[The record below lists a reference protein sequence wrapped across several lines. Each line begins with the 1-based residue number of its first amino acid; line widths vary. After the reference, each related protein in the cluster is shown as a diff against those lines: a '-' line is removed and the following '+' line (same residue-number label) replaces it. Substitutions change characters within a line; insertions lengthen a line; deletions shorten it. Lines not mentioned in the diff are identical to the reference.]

1 MLQLD
6 ARLDPRQMLERMRI
20 LEEQLAQRDQLIA
33 QNEAE
38 IARRDR
44 QILWLDTKVAKLTHE
59 MAVLRRWKFGRSRE
73 SLSADQLSLID
84 EAVDADIA
92 AIEAE
97 LDGLREEIGSK
108 PAERQMP
115 RREPLPA
122 GLPRTEIRHE
132 PESTICTSAGCGTQ
146 LERIGED
153 VSEKL
158 DYRPGE
164 FSVERHVRGKWVC
177 RCCERLVQAPMPAC
191 VIDKG
196 IPTVRLLAQVLVSKY
211 ADHVPLA
218 RQESIYARAGVSLPR
233 STQAEWVGECGQR
246 LQPLV
251 DAFRAEILAGTVLHA
266 DETPVTMLS
275 PGEKKSRTA
284 YLWAYAPGKFEPLRA
299 VIYDFCESRAG
310 EHARRFL
317 GDWRGALLVD
327 DYAGYKKTLGE
338 DGVIELG
345 CLAHARRK
353 FYDLH
358 AANQSRIAA
367 DALEYFRKLYE
378 VEHDTRGL
386 APDARQAVRQVRSR
400 EILDAMH
407 GWLVQTRTQITDG
420 SATARAIDYSL
431 RRWAALM
438 RYTEDGRWP
447 IDNNHVEGQIR
458 PIALG
463 RKNWLFAG
471 SLRAGKR
478 AAAVMSLINSAKL
491 NGLDPWAYLAD
502 VLERLPTTKMAAIG
516 ELLPHRWAP
525 PASETGEP

>member
-1 MLQLD
+1 
-6 ARLDPRQMLERMRI
+6 
-20 LEEQLAQRDQLIA
+20 
-33 QNEAE
+33 
-38 IARRDR
+38 
-44 QILWLDTKVAKLTHE
+44 

-73 SLSADQLSLID
+73 SLPAVQLTLID

-92 AIEAE
+92 AIEVE
-97 LDGLREEIGSK
+97 LDSLREQLGGT
-108 PAERQMP
+108 ANERRLP

-122 GLPRTEIRHE
+122 SLPRTEFRHE
-132 PESTICTSAGCGTQ
+132 PETTTCSSAGCGAP

-164 FSVERHVRGKWVC
+164 FTVQRHVRGKWVC
-177 RCCERLVQAPMPAC
+177 RCCERLVQAPMPAA

-196 IPTVRLLAQVLVSKY
+196 IPTAGLLAQVLVSKY
-211 ADHVPLA
+211 ADHLPLA
-218 RQESIYARAGVSLPR
+218 RQETIYARAGVALPR
-233 STQAEWVGECGQR
+233 STLAEWVGVCGQR

-251 DAFRAEILAGTVLHA
+251 DALRAEVLAAAVLHA
-266 DETPVTMLS
+266 DETPVRMLS
-275 PGEKKSRTA
+275 PGERKSRTA

-299 VIYDFCESRAG
+299 VIYDFCDSRAG

-338 DGVIELG
+338 KGVIELG
-345 CLAHARRK
+345 CMAHARRK

-367 DALEYFRKLYE
+367 DALEYFRQLYE
-378 VEHDTRGL
+378 VERETLGL
-386 APDARQAVRQVRSR
+386 APEHRKAVRQARSR
-400 EILDAMH
+400 EVLKGMH
-407 GWLVQTRTQITDG
+407 GWLVKTRMQITDG
-420 SATARAIDYSL
+420 SATAAAIDYSL
-431 RRWAALM
+431 RRWEALK
-438 RYTEDGRWP
+438 RYIDDGRWP
-447 IDNNHVEGQIR
+447 IDNNHIEGQIR

-471 SLRAGKR
+471 SLRAGQR

-491 NGLDPWAYLAD
+491 NGLDPWAYIAD
-502 VLERLPTTKMAAIG
+502 VLERLPTTKMAEIG
-516 ELLPHRWAP
+516 ELLPHRWSTAE
-525 PASETGEP
+525 PATGTA